1 MLNNTALLMMMSVG
15 GQKIKQVACTIN
27 STWFINSKGE
37 LYGCGSS
44 YSGQQG
50 NGSKDNVLVF
60 TKRAD
65 NVDKVSCSGS
75 VVWYITKSG
84 ELYGCGSNLD
94 NREVGLPLT

>member
-27 STWFINSKGE
+27 STGFINSKGE
-37 LYGCGSS
+37 LYGCGNNT
-44 YSGQQG
+44 YGQQG